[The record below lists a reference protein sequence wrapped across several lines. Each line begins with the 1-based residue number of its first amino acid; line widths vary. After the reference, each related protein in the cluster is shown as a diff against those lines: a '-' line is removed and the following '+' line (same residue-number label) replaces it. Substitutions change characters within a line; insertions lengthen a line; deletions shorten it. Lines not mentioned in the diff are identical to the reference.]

1 MSESKVNTRT
11 VGELLQLYENL
22 LDKLPD
28 EKPLKAKLI
37 ETPLGQIFAVSN
49 ERALVFVIFADSRHF
64 DREIKNFIKIHSK
77 AIVDEEVKPLKSLES
92 EINAYFDGKLK
103 EFDTPYEIDAAG
115 TEFQRNIWE
124 EIRKIDY
131 GKSITFADLAKAVG
145 KPGAAQ
151 PVANAAGRNPISL
164 IIPSHRVLSATKTN
178 ETGNSCI
185 VRREWLL
192 NHERKFAKKN

>member
-1 MSESKVNTRT
+1 MSKSKVKSRT
-11 VGELLQLYENL
+11 VCELLKPYENL

-64 DREIKNFIKIHSK
+64 DREIKNFIKVHGK
-77 AIVDEEVKPLKSLES
+77 AIIDEEVKPLKTVES

-103 EFDTPYEIDAAG
+103 EFDTPYEIDAVG
-115 TEFQRNIWE
+115 TEFQRQIWD
-124 EIRKIDY
+124 EINKIDY
-131 GKSITFADLAKAVG
+131 GKTITFADLAKAVG

-164 IIPSHRVLSATKTN
+164 IIPSHRVLSAAKPN
-178 ETGNSCI
+178 DAGNSCI
-185 VRREWLL
+185 VRREWLS
-192 NHERKFAKKN
+192 NHEKKFAQKK